1 MNQLSQRVANEVV
14 DDPRE
19 LFLKEREA
27 DPEIARGRRP
37 APPLIARLPAPH
49 KRSAELDCDT
59 SNGSR
64 DNFVRLLLP
73 RMRRRGGEP
82 PEDGGFFCNN

>member
-1 MNQLSQRVANEVV
+1 MKQLSQRVANEVV
-14 DDPRE
+14 DNPGE
-19 LFLKEREA
+19 LLLKEREA

-49 KRSAELDCDT
+49 KRSPELDCDT

-73 RMRRRGGEP
+73 RMRRRGGTP
-82 PEDGGFFCNN
+82 RRRGVLL